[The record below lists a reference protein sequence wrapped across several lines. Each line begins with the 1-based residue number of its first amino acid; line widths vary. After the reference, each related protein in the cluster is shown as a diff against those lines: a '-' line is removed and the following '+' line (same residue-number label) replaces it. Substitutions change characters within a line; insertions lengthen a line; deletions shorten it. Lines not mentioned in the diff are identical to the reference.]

1 MSGRERIAGREHES
15 YNGVHAYMSVMHCV
29 WVVGVMLS
37 SSPLSMHHSCS
48 TSTHTYSRL
57 DYTAATP
64 IITRIEKSS
73 KIINNNNN
81 NNNLKA

>member
-29 WVVGVMLS
+29 RVVGVMLS
-37 SSPLSMHHSCS
+37 SSHHSCS

-81 NNNLKA
+81 NNLKA